1 MIIWTLL
8 RPGMTYE
15 HLGLLVY
22 MLDDRNPKPAAEQ
35 LDAGYR
41 HGGGWRPF
49 KGHKLTDNDGLSYPG
64 DPVEYPV
71 AETWLRDEHILL
83 YPHDWVAIIQPDR
96 SFEVCRM
103 D

>member
-1 MIIWTLL
+1 MIKWKLL
-8 RPGMTYE
+8 QPGMTYQ

-22 MLDDRNPKPAAEQ
+22 MLNDKNPESAKEQ
-35 LDAGYR
+35 LGYGYR

-49 KGHKLTDNDGLSYPG
+49 TGFKLRDDNGLSYTG
-64 DPVEYPV
+64 DPVQYPV